1 MIELKN
7 LEQFDKA
14 IERAKAERKDL
25 LVQLTERARQYRVIN
40 RRSNQI
46 YVVTFHVSGNGRRFG
61 NCTCQAGTNG
71 LICKHIAA
79 AAGLNMCLAA
89 QGRLNQKYVQPM

>member
-7 LEQFDKA
+7 LEQFNKA

-25 LVQLTERARQYRVIN
+25 LVQITERARQYRVIN
-40 RRSNQI
+40 RRRNQI
-46 YVVTFHVSGNGRRFG
+46 YVVTFHVSGSGRRFG

-79 AAGLNMCLAA
+79 AAGLNTCLAA
-89 QGRLNQKYVQPM
+89 QGRLNQKCA